1 MGNDLPTRK
10 SVHYLAVAPGRVNL
24 LGEHVDYN
32 QGIVLPAAI
41 NHKIRVEAVPQGDR
55 MVSLQALDLRES
67 TTFHFDHL
75 AEKKDLGG
83 NPLPQWALYP
93 AGVAQVLLSHGYR
106 PEGIDATIT
115 SNVPIGSG
123 LGSSAALEVAFA
135 TLWQGIGGW
144 DMHPLERAQLCQQ
157 AENQYVGVNC
167 GLMDQFACSCGVE
180 GHALYFDVRSLEYH
194 SIPLPANSVII
205 IADSRMGRSLARSA
219 YNDRRV
225 ACEEAVKMLKTRMP
239 HIQSLRDVTSAELH
253 RHSNLLPELVFRRAR
268 HVVEEIERVLQA
280 LEYLNNGDAEGF
292 GRLMLECHVSLRDLY
307 DVSCPE
313 LDILV
318 DIARK
323 LPGCWGAR
331 LTGAGFGGCTVNL
344 VAENKAEEFINHLKS
359 GYHAATGR
367 QAEVYL
373 CRASQGAEVS
383 IINL

>member
-1 MGNDLPTRK
+1 MVSDFTSRK
-10 SVHYLAVAPGRVNL
+10 NVHYLAVAPGRVNL

-32 QGIVLPAAI
+32 QGIVIPAAI
-41 NHKIRVEAVPQGDR
+41 DLKIRVEAIPQADR
-55 MVSLQALDLRES
+55 LVSLQALNLRES

-93 AGVAQVLLSHGYR
+93 AGVARVLLSRGYS

-115 SNVPIGSG
+115 SNLPIGAG
-123 LGSSAALEVAFA
+123 LSSSAALEVAFA

-144 DMHPLERAQLCQQ
+144 NIHPLEKAQLCQE

-180 GHALYFDVRSLEYH
+180 GHALYFDVRNLQYH
-194 SIPLPANSVII
+194 SLPLPSKSVII
-205 IADSRMGRSLARSA
+205 IADSRVERSLASSA
-219 YNDRRV
+219 YNDRRK
-225 ACEEAVKMLKTRMP
+225 ACEEAVRLLKTRMP
-239 HIQSLRDVTSAELH
+239 HIQSLRDVTSEELY
-253 RHSNLLPELVFRRAR
+253 RHSNLFSQLVYRRAR
-268 HVVEEIERVLQA
+268 HVVEEIERVYKA
-280 LEYLNNGDAEGF
+280 LECLKTGDAEGF
-292 GRLMLECHVSLRDLY
+292 GRLMLECHNSLRDLY
-307 DVSCPE
+307 EVSCPE

-318 DIARK
+318 DIACK

-344 VAENKAEEFINHLKS
+344 VAENMAEDFINHLKK
-359 GYHAATGR
+359 GYLAATGR

-373 CRASQGAEVS
+373 CRASHGAEVN
-383 IINL
+383 IIH